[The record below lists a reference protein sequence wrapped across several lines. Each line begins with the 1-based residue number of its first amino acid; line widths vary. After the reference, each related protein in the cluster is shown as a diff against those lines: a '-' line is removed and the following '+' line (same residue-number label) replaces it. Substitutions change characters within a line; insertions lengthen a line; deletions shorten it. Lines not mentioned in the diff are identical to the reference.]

1 MVVIFVVVV
10 LIIGDDVLAATKFNE
25 HAVNTAIVEAKRK
38 LSLFS
43 AELPVLDVDDAA
55 AAAAVVEVNRKGDA
69 GNKCIPAVVDKARHD
84 IVGEDGIFCRFGAR
98 TIVEAEEAVVVPVE
112 VDIILLLRARHDDDN
127 RAERVAVQAAQDAMI
142 RFLMWC
148 NIVYTSSIIT
158 VMLMISNDTDCS
170 SGSKL
175 IE

>member
-1 MVVIFVVVV
+1 VVVIFVVVV

-25 HAVNTAIVEAKRK
+25 HAASTAIVEAKRK
-38 LSLFS
+38 LLFS
-43 AELPVLDVDDAA
+43 AELPVLDVDAAA
-55 AAAAVVEVNRKGDA
+55 AAAAVVEVNRNGDA
-69 GNKCIPAVVDKARHD
+69 GNGCIPAVVDKVRHD

-112 VDIILLLRARHDDDN
+112 VDIILLFRARHDDDN
-127 RAERVAVQAAQDAMI
+127 RAERVAVHAAQDAMI
-142 RFLMWC
+142 RFLMWY

-158 VMLMISNDTDCS
+158 VILMISNDTDCS
-170 SGSKL
+170 SGSKI

>member
-55 AAAAVVEVNRKGDA
+55 AAVVEVNRKGDA
-69 GNKCIPAVVDKARHD
+69 GNKCIPAVVPKARHD

-127 RAERVAVQAAQDAMI
+127 RAERVAVHAAQDAMI
-142 RFLMWC
+142 RFLMWY

-158 VMLMISNDTDCS
+158 VILMISNDTDCS

>member
-43 AELPVLDVDDAA
+43 AELPVLDVDD
-55 AAAAVVEVNRKGDA
+55 AAAVVEVNRKGDA

-158 VMLMISNDTDCS
+158 VVSMISNDTDCS

>member
-43 AELPVLDVDDAA
+43 AELPVLDVDDA

-142 RFLMWC
+142 RFLMWY

-158 VMLMISNDTDCS
+158 VILMISSDTDCS

>member
-43 AELPVLDVDDAA
+43 AELPVLDVDDA

-112 VDIILLLRARHDDDN
+112 VDIILLFRARHDDDN

-158 VMLMISNDTDCS
+158 VILMITVVMTPIALPDPN
-170 SGSKL
+170 
-175 IE
+175 